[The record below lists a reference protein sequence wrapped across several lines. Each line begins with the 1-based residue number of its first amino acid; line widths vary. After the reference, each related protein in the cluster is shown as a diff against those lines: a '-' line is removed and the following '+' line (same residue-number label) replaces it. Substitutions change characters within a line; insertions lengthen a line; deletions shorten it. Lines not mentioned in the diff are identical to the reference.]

1 VEGGRKIEK
10 TIDLENK
17 KGDRKEKG
25 DRSQKEK
32 KKKQWKGKR
41 RGGKISM
48 IARSRSRR
56 QT

>member
-17 KGDRKEKG
+17 KGDWKEKG

-32 KKKQWKGKR
+32 RRSNGKGREEEEKYQW
-41 RGGKISM
+41 
-48 IARSRSRR
+48 
-56 QT
+56 